1 MFKKTAF
8 AIAATALLTTGA
20 MAEGTR
26 IGGSESGVKSGS
38 ETGRKGL
45 DTGRKGLDTGRKG
58 LDTGKTGN
66 DSGVK
71 SGETRTSSGVKGR

>member
-20 MAEGTR
+20 MAEGTKSKAE
-26 IGGSESGVKSGS
+26 GTTKSTVQDSGVKSGQDS
-38 ETGRKGL
+38 GTKRGL
-45 DTGRKGLDTGRKG
+45 DYGKRGL
-58 LDTGKTGN
+58 

>member
-1 MFKKTAF
+1 MFKKTVV
-8 AIAATALLTTGA
+8 AIAATALFATGA
-20 MAEGTR
+20 MAEATR
-26 IGGSESGVKSGS
+26 TGGNDSGVK
-38 ETGRKGL
+38 RGL

-71 SGETRTSSGVKGR
+71 SGETRTSSTVRGR

>member
-20 MAEGTR
+20 MAEGTKSKAE
-26 IGGSESGVKSGS
+26 GTTKSTVQDSGVKSGQDS
-38 ETGRKGL
+38 GTKRGL
-45 DTGRKGLDTGRKG
+45 DSGTKRGL
-58 LDTGKTGN
+58 